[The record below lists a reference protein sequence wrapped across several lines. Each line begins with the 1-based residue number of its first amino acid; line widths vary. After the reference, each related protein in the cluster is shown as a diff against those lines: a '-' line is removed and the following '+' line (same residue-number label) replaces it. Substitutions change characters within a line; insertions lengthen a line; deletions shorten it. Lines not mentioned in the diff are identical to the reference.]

1 MCWVWFKYYFMVK
14 WSHFPLCYFLFI
26 VCFLSEQMSC
36 DLKFFFLLQ
45 PSEFISVTVKNKV
58 RETSVQMKSWNIYQL
73 NNVGL
78 FQSLL
83 LSKSCS
89 LLSEDL
95 KVWRAD
101 PGSIFDFDPLEDNI
115 QSKSLRRMS
124 GSSGSSRNVFKL
136 KYFAYLH
143 TSLMTPHDPGFT
155 INDF

>member
-1 MCWVWFKYYFMVK
+1 MVK

-36 DLKFFFLLQ
+36 DLEFFFFLLQ

-136 KYFAYLH
+136 NYFAYLH
-143 TSLMTPHDPGFT
+143 TSLMTPHDPGVT